1 MTPAQINRDA
11 ITPALS
17 LLPARM
23 DSAEARCM
31 LLAIGLQESRFLY
44 RRQMNMGP
52 AMGFWQFEKGGGVR
66 GVLNHPA
73 SRQLAQDVCYARD
86 CPPEVQ
92 ALWERLETDDVLAAC
107 IARLLLWTDAKP
119 LPAFD
124 DVNESWGLYKR
135 VWRPGRP
142 HPETWSG
149 FHQQAQDAL
158 A

>member
-11 ITPALS
+11 ITPALA

-23 DSAEARCM
+23 DTPEARCM

-66 GVLNHPA
+66 GVQNHPA
-73 SRQLAQDVCYARD
+73 SRPHVLTLCEARD
-86 CPPEVQ
+86 CQPTMQ
-92 ALWERLETDDVLAAC
+92 AIWEHLENDDVFAAA
-107 IARLLLWTDAKP
+107 IARLLLWTDPLP
-119 LPAFD
+119 LPAID
-124 DVNESWGLYKR
+124 DVNESWALYKR
-135 VWRPGRP
+135 VWRPGKP
-142 HPETWSG
+142 HPSTWSA

-158 A
+158 T